1 MGWVQI
7 VSTILKYLPEL
18 VALIKTLAQK
28 GENAVEEA
36 VIRKRLTAITEAFS
50 NTDRAQAARG
60 LNDAFRT

>member
-50 NTDRAQAARG
+50 NPDRAQAARG